1 MSNTD
6 KEKNIQHYDVG
17 ITGYWWST
25 NYGSVATYYAL
36 YKVVEELGMKTVFL
50 DRPESRENGEGM
62 DVFSRFFMNEYAEVA
77 ESCYWHEVNQYNDLC
92 DTFIIGSDQV
102 WTATSIKGYGYFF
115 FLDFADDD
123 KNKIAYASS
132 FGEVF
137 NVDAEMTKKS
147 SEYLKRFSNIS
158 VREFQA
164 VDICREQLDVKAE
177 WVMDP
182 VFLLKRKFWDA
193 IAEKAPR
200 KTADIL
206 GKDQKYLLTY
216 ILNPS
221 EEKRELVNEV
231 AKKLGLPVIC
241 ILDGRK
247 GTFRENNK
255 AFSMKNTIRNAT
267 EEEWLYFFENAE
279 YIVTDSQHGSAFS
292 IIFNKQFIC
301 CSNKKWGQA
310 RYESLFGLLG
320 LKDRQKLTWKDAD
333 EAKIYNKKID
343 YNRVNA
349 ILEKR
354 VRLSY
359 EWLQNALGINIQAVN
374 QNTVTK
380 IADENKCTGC
390 GGCAAVCPENAI
402 TMTKNRQGFFIPE
415 VNGGKCTLCGKCLE
429 TCISENPVYQ
439 NDPSPECYAVMADDQ
454 TRNASS
460 SGGMFS
466 LAAEYIIDKGGYVCG
481 AAFTDDFSVEHI
493 IISNK
498 ENIPKLRGAKY
509 IQSNVKN
516 IYSDIKTLLENGNT
530 VLFTGVPCQIAALNA
545 YLGKPYDNLYTMDI
559 VCGGITSQ
567 KVFDKYHQDIL
578 GGKKITELN
587 FSDKKKFGW
596 NSCVSAVFEDGT
608 KYSASKQSD
617 PYAAAFTHSL
627 SKNIAC
633 AKCKANAL
641 PRQSDMTTGD
651 FWGISLT
658 DTSMND
664 KKGTSI
670 VLVNSPKGAAL
681 FEELKPFMK
690 KQKAE
695 PIDHALQN
703 NRALSKP
710 CILHKNHR
718 KFFENLDQL
727 DFGSLTKGCLS
738 DRLYDEQKKILL
750 RSVSEN
756 DLDLYY
762 IAKTVYEKSHG
773 RKIVTL
779 GKSPDFERVLK
790 KYFALSVSFSVARN
804 IDRVDDQTVFPFKK
818 IADRPFEY
826 YLVSAESRY
835 SSESYDA
842 VINSGYTELED
853 FIFIKH
859 APIVLTNIS
868 LSKGGY
874 SDRYGNSIE
883 GASGVISEVIFRGEN
898 SHIIIGDSVKHTENL
913 RFDMTSNVYIRIG
926 KGCSFNDSTTQIETK
941 GFKGSGRIIIG
952 ESCKFGSSRLLL
964 FTGQRKTQIIINE
977 SCTFGNGLELHANTG
992 KKVIIGRDCMLSKDI
1007 NICAG
1012 DGHSIFDVNTEKNIS
1027 SSYSKTEHHRSQIVI
1042 GEHVWIAN
1050 GVFIQHGT
1058 DIGSGSIIGANTV
1071 LEDIFPNNCSVVGN
1085 PARIIKKDVAW
1096 SRDMSANNPQKVGRK
1111 EYFLPTSES
1120 SPALSGRNV
1129 LVIGD
1134 IRTIEKPLIKKLL
1147 TLGNTVT
1154 VANKGLSADDFGID
1168 ITRLTMDP
1176 ASPKSTKKALA
1187 GRHFDVIFDNTA
1199 LCSNYTDNIL
1209 SNVSC
1214 DRYVQ
1219 ISSIQ
1224 TYRELSMNMQENQF
1238 VPENTEL
1245 VMCNRRDVDYV
1256 EGRRQA
1262 EAVLYQ
1268 KYNQISAVS
1277 VRLPYIMPNPSLAV
1291 YCDNII
1297 QDIPLNITDPDR
1309 AMTFAKDTD
1318 TANFLVWL
1326 ANQEITGPVNF
1337 AGSGFVTV
1345 SDIIGYIENKLHKKA
1360 VILNDSLLPPEP
1372 FFKFRESSY
1381 SLDLGKIISA
1391 GYQPAELKSWFYQT
1405 LDDYIRRSL
1414 KK

>member
-36 YKVVEELGMKTVFL
+36 YKEVEELGMKTVFL
-50 DRPESRENGEGM
+50 DRPESRENGEGL
-62 DVFSRFFMNEYAEVA
+62 DVFSRTFMNEYAEVA
-77 ESCYWHEVNQYNDLC
+77 ESCYWHEVGQYNDLC

-115 FLDFADDD
+115 FLDFADDN

-182 VFLLKRKFWDA
+182 VFLLKRKFWDE

-247 GTFRENNK
+247 GTFKENNK
-255 AFSMKNTIRNAT
+255 IFSMKNTIKNAT

-333 EAKIYNKKID
+333 EAKIYNKRID

-359 EWLQNALGINIQAVN
+359 EWLQKALGIDVSSVN
-374 QNTVTK
+374 QNTVVKT
-380 IADENKCTGC
+380 ADENKCTGC
-390 GGCAAVCPENAI
+390 GGCAVICPENAI
-402 TMTKNRQGFFIPE
+402 TMTKNSQGFFIPE

-429 TCISENPVYQ
+429 KCVSENPVYQ
-439 NDPSPECYAVMADDQ
+439 NNPSPECYAVMADNE
-454 TRNASS
+454 TRMKSS

-466 LAAEYIIDKGGYVCG
+466 LAAEYIIDNGGYVCG
-481 AAFTDDFSVEHI
+481 AAFTDNFSVEHI
-493 IISNK
+493 IINNK
-498 ENIPKLRGAKY
+498 DDIPKLRGAKY
-509 IQSNVKN
+509 IQSDIKN

-545 YLGKPYDNLYTMDI
+545 YLDKPYDNLYTMDI
-559 VCGGITSQ
+559 VCGGITSY
-567 KVFDKYHQDIL
+567 KVFEKYHHDVL
-578 GGKKITELN
+578 DGKKITELN

-596 NSCVSAVFEDGT
+596 NSCVNTVFEDGT

-617 PYAAAFTHSL
+617 PYITAFTNSL

-633 AKCKANAL
+633 RKCKANAL
-641 PRQSDMTTGD
+641 PRQSDMTIGD
-651 FWGISLT
+651 FWGISQT

-670 VLVNSPKGAAL
+670 VLTNSPKGAAL
-681 FEELKPFMK
+681 FEELKPFMQ

-695 PIDHALQN
+695 PIDYALKN
-703 NRALSKP
+703 NRALSKH
-710 CILHKNHR
+710 CILHKHH
-718 KFFENLDQL
+718 KAFFENLDKL
-727 DFGSLTKGCLS
+727 NFASLTKGCLS
-738 DRLYDEQKKILL
+738 DRLYDEQKKTLL
-750 RSVSEN
+750 KEVSED

-773 RKIVTL
+773 RKIITF
-779 GKSPDFERVLK
+779 GKSPEFERVLK
-790 KYFALSVSFSVARN
+790 KYFSLSVSFAVAKSADR
-804 IDRVDDQTVFPFKK
+804 IDNQTVFPFAK
-818 IADRPFEY
+818 ITGRPFEY
-826 YLVSAESRY
+826 YLVAADSKY
-835 SSESYDA
+835 SPELYDSI
-842 VINSGYTELED
+842 INSGYTEFED
-853 FIFIKH
+853 FIFRKH
-859 APIVLTNIS
+859 APIVLTDFD
-868 LSKGGY
+868 LSKGRY
-874 SDRYGNSIE
+874 SDIYGNSVE
-883 GASGVISEVIFRGEN
+883 GTSGIISEIVFRGEN
-898 SHIIIGDSVKHTENL
+898 SHIIIGDGMKNIENL
-913 RFDMTSNVYIRIG
+913 RFDMTSNTYLRIG
-926 KGCSFNDSTTQIETK
+926 NGCNFAEPMKIETR
-941 GFKGSGRIIIG
+941 GFIGSGKIVIG
-952 ESCKFGSSRLLL
+952 ENCRFLNDQIVL
-964 FTGQRKTQIIINE
+964 FASPHKTQIIINDK
-977 SCTFGNGLELHANTG
+977 CTFGNKVELHANAG
-992 KKVIIGRDCMLSKDI
+992 KKIIIGRDCMFSREI
-1007 NICAG
+1007 NIWAG
-1012 DGHSIFDVNTEKNIS
+1012 DGHSIFDVNTEQNINS
-1027 SSYSKTEHHRSQIVI
+1027 AYNALEHHRNQIVI
-1042 GEHVWIAN
+1042 GEHVWIAH
-1050 GVFIQHGT
+1050 GVFILHGT
-1058 DIGSGSIIGANTV
+1058 DIGSGSIVGANAV
-1071 LEDIFPNNCSVVGN
+1071 LKDIFPNNCSVAGN
-1085 PARIIKKDVAW
+1085 PAQIVKKDVAW
-1096 SRDMSANNPQKVGRK
+1096 SRDMSADNPKKVGKK
-1111 EYFLPTSES
+1111 EYFRPTAENSYS
-1120 SPALSGRNV
+1120 LSGRDI

-1134 IRTIEKPLIKKLL
+1134 IKTIEKTLIKKLL
-1147 TLGNTVT
+1147 SLGNNVT
-1154 VANKGLSADDFGID
+1154 VANKGLSEDVFGVD
-1168 ITRLTMDP
+1168 ISRLVMDP
-1176 ASPKSTKKALA
+1176 AGPKSTKKALA
-1187 GRHFDVIFDNTA
+1187 GKHFDVIFDNTA
-1199 LCSNYTDNIL
+1199 FCSNYTDNIL

-1224 TYRELSMNMQENQF
+1224 TYKDLSMNMQENQF
-1238 VPENTEL
+1238 VPEDIEL
-1245 VMCNRRDVDYV
+1245 VMCNRRDVNYV

-1268 KYNQISAVS
+1268 KYHNVSAVS
-1277 VRLPYIMPNPSLAV
+1277 VRLPYIMPNPSLNS
-1291 YCDNII
+1291 YCSNII
-1297 QDIPLNITDPDR
+1297 QDIPLNITNPDR
-1309 AMTFAKDTD
+1309 ALTFARDTD
-1318 TANFLVWL
+1318 VVDFLVWL
-1326 ANQEITGPVNF
+1326 ANQDIKGPVNF
-1337 AGSGFVTV
+1337 ASSGFVTV
-1345 SDIIGYIENKLHKKA
+1345 GSIIEYIENKLGKKA
-1360 VILNDSLLPPEP
+1360 IILNDSLLPSEP
-1372 FFKFRESSY
+1372 FFKFHENSY

-1391 GYQPAELKSWFYQT
+1391 GYQPVEIESWFWKT
-1405 LDDYIRRSL
+1405 LDDSVRRSL